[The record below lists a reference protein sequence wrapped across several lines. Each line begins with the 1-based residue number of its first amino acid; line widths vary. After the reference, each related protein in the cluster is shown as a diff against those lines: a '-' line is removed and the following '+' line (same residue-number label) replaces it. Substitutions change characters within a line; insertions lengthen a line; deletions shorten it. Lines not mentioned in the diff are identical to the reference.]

1 MGNLIPIL
9 AISAVAVILLISTI
23 AFLISRY
30 RRCSSDEV
38 LVIFGKGSKDKDGKI
53 TPTKTIHG
61 GGAFVWPVIQDY
73 KKMSLAP
80 IQIQETIF
88 GRSKENINVQIPI
101 TLTTG
106 IGMTNE
112 CMQNA
117 AARVLSMDPDAQKE
131 LLKDILVGEIRNL
144 IAQLTVLELKED
156 RDKFLGNA
164 RKQIEPEL
172 NKLGFEITNLNS
184 ADVKDDALILESL
197 SKKAATLAKA
207 TADADIAEQD
217 KIGKVKVA
225 NTKKDEAIEL
235 AKATKEQQTIVAK
248 TDQEREVEVAS
259 VTKEKE
265 IQLAETL
272 KEQSTSIAN
281 LDAEREAAVAQAQ
294 AVKAAKIAEAKAEA
308 DTKTA
313 EQNAKAQANIAKA
326 EAEATSIE
334 AEAEASK
341 QVRVAQAKA
350 KQDAETAQAIQE
362 KEANIA
368 EYESQK
374 RQKAAEAAKKAGVA
388 EQEATIEVSKARGLA
403 SKAAAEAD
411 KVAGMSKIEAEMEV
425 RRVAQE
431 KQLEVNEAEAKAQAA
446 KLNAELVVKAEAD
459 KKTATIEAEKSKAV
473 KVLEAEAKAESVTK
487 EANAQA
493 EAIIKV
499 GEAEAAMIKLKGE
512 AEASAKKAS
521 LMAEAD
527 AAVQRAEGL
536 SKAEIAGMRDMVSI
550 TKDPQAVLDYFMKDV
565 RKEIGVA
572 EAYSK
577 TLEHTISGQ
586 VAIYGNASTASDF
599 ASSMLSLVPKVREI
613 GQVLGEGV
621 SAVKGAINSPAVP
634 QFSEKPK
641 EKELLLENTNAKCE
655 EFPVVE

>member
-1 MGNLIPIL
+1 MESLIPIL
-9 AISAVAVILLISTI
+9 AVSAAGVIFLVTTI

-30 RRCSSDEV
+30 RRCSSDEI
-38 LVIFGKGSKDKDGKI
+38 LVIFGKSGKGTDGSKV
-53 TPTKTIHG
+53 PTKTLHG

-80 IQIQETIF
+80 IQIQETIV

-106 IGMTNE
+106 IGITDTL
-112 CMQNA
+112 MQNA
-117 AARVLSMDPDAQKE
+117 ASRVLSMTIDDQKE
-131 LLKDILVGEIRNL
+131 LLKDILIGEVRNL
-144 IAQLTVLELKED
+144 IATLTVLELKED
-156 RDKFLGNA
+156 REKFLGNA

-184 ADVKDDALILESL
+184 ADVKDDASILDSL

-235 AKATKEQQTIVAK
+235 AKATKEQQTTVAK

-259 VTKEKE
+259 VNKEKE
-265 IQLAETL
+265 IQLAETT
-272 KEQSTSIAN
+272 KEQETSIAN
-281 LDAEREAAVAQAQ
+281 LDAEREAAVAQAR
-294 AVKAAKIAEAKAEA
+294 AIKMAKVAEAKAEA

-313 EQNAKAQANIAKA
+313 EQNAKAQANIARA
-326 EAEATSIE
+326 EADAASVE
-334 AEAEASK
+334 AEAEAGK
-341 QVRVAQAKA
+341 QVRIAQAKA
-350 KQDAETAQAIQE
+350 KQDAETQQAINE

-368 EYESQK
+368 EYESTK
-374 RQKAAEAAKKAGVA
+374 RQKAAEAKKKAGVA

-446 KLNAELVVKAEAD
+446 KLNAELVVKAEAN
-459 KKTATIEAEKSKAV
+459 KKTATIEAEKLKVV
-473 KVLEAEAKAESVTK
+473 KVLDAEAKAEAVTKEAEAKAE
-487 EANAQA
+487 
-493 EAIIKV
+493 AITKV

-512 AEASAKKAS
+512 AEAAAKKAS

-536 SKAEIAGMRDMVSI
+536 SKAEIAGMRDMVNI

-572 EAYSK
+572 EAYSR
-577 TLEHTISGQ
+577 TLEHTITGQ
-586 VAIYGNASTASDF
+586 VSIYGNADTASDF

-613 GQVLGEGV
+613 GQALGEGV
-621 SAVKGAINSPAVP
+621 SAVKGAIKAPAAP
-634 QFSEKPK
+634 QINAPEV
-641 EKELLLENTNAKCE
+641 LEANNNENVSVNTDFE
-655 EFPVVE
+655 DVQ